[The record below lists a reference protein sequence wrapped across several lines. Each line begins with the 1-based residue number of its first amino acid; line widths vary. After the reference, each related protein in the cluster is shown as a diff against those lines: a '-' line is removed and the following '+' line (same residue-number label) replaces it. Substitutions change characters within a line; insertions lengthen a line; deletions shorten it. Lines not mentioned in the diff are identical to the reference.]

1 MFIRYYTNKSRW
13 IESPLYESYII
24 VDSLEEYK
32 NIHVYFIYCYDMYY
46 SNGKCFLQSLTKY
59 KIQSFIIM

>member
-32 NIHVYFIYCYDMYY
+32 NIHVYFIYT
-46 SNGKCFLQSLTKY
+46 LL
-59 KIQSFIIM
+59 